1 MSDTLIIRVEN
12 APAPARVGVSDAER
26 AHPQTLRVSIALT
39 LGEPPDFRDHDR
51 IGATIDYDRILGFL
65 REGLGEARLIET
77 IAERIVAHCLALS
90 PRALA
95 AEATV
100 EKPSV
105 LNGEGHVSVTL
116 KRSR

>member
-1 MSDTLIIRVEN
+1 MADTVIIRVEN
-12 APAPARVGVSDAER
+12 APAPACVGVSDAER
-26 AHPQTLRVSIALT
+26 ARPQMLRVTVALT
-39 LGEPPDFRDHDR
+39 LEEPPDFRDHDR
-51 IGATIDYDRILGFL
+51 IGATVDYDRILAFL

-77 IAERIVAHCLALS
+77 IAERIVDHCLALS
-90 PRALA
+90 PRAIA
-95 AEATV
+95 AEAIV

>member
-1 MSDTLIIRVEN
+1 VSDSIIIRVEN

-26 AHPQTLRVSIALT
+26 ASPQTLHVTIALT
-39 LGEPPDFRDHDR
+39 LADPPDFRDHDR
-51 IGATIDYDRILGFL
+51 IGATVDYDRILDFL

-77 IAERIVAHCLALS
+77 IAERIVEHCLSLS
-90 PRALA
+90 PRAAA

-105 LNGEGHVSVTL
+105 LNGAGHVSVTL